1 MNKTDTKEPM
11 TFDSKSGKVLPTRNK
26 KIDLA
31 TIDDVRLEMA
41 SVYRGMKSGSIETS
55 DGTKLVYVLGAIGK
69 MIEVTE
75 TKQIES
81 AKNND
86 SQNVNLHDARERL
99 MNRLKTAIENQ
110 KGGQLVER
118 LQELL

>member
-1 MNKTDTKEPM
+1 MNKTDIKTPI
-11 TFDSKSGKVLPTRNK
+11 TIDSKSGNVLPTRTK

-69 MIEVTE
+69 AIEVHD
-75 TKQIES
+75 IE
-81 AKNND
+81 K
-86 SQNVNLHDARERL
+86 R
-99 MNRLKTAIENQ
+99 I
-110 KGGQLVER
+110 
-118 LQELL
+118 ELLEAGDTGGNRKLEPLRDEDFLG